1 MASLLNKA
9 KKKESIIFLAG
20 GYASPKEIASG
31 RPPRPPKTDGGA
43 AALRAAGA
51 AAAAA
56 GPPAACPLASPAV
69 YAVNTGRSRFRALP
83 PLPEPRYGGA
93 AVVAGA
99 RLHVLGGWAT
109 PDRAERLAQPA
120 ATHWSIGLN
129 AGGWAGLPAGG
140 PSLRSPCA
148 GAG

>member
-1 MASLLNKA
+1 MARWAVASLLNKA
-9 KKKESIIFLAG
+9 KKKESIIFLVG
-20 GYASPKEIASG
+20 GYASPKEVASG
-31 RPPRPPKTDGGA
+31 RPPRPPKTEGGA
-43 AALRAAGA
+43 VSTRSAGGA

-56 GPPAACPLASPAV
+56 VPAAVCPLASPAV

-109 PDRAERLAQPA
+109 PDRVERLAQPA

-129 AGGWAGLPAGG
+129 AGGCCEGEAFAL
-140 PSLRSPCA
+140 
-148 GAG
+148 